1 MNNNDNKQ
9 KSVGSSIGSAVGGA
23 AKMGMKQLGA
33 LIKKK
38 LLLLLAPAMPYILLG
53 VFLFFAILIVFY
65 NFNSM
70 FSLATGKDPY
80 LSEENDGLYE
90 DINGE
95 EKVPGQEEADDFLD
109 SYDEPGTGLEYL
121 KGCDANLTFG
131 QWLDRFFTGDF
142 QNTCDMI
149 NYIKKTANDLEDKFD
164 MNEGDLDRGL
174 VVSTL
179 LYAYVYRDSDID
191 GEPNPDDPNFSSGDP
206 LTILNQMIE
215 NEVVKISREDIDLMF
230 ERQVLAKKYVK
241 LTWGVVREVEVLKP
255 GTDEVD
261 YVEKYYGCTS
271 TVEKGHELDFDK
283 YKIFLRDDRE
293 TILGKDESILKKN
306 WITKIVGTF
315 GEPKVTVDVKAVEP
329 YMEKNGYIGAKNY
342 YYTVSESTSFCVSGE
357 PNLDPANH
365 EYLETSNGSNY
376 VTMAVSQ
383 AFIKNIVDN
392 KLHDYEVFLKK
403 ADYEN
408 LDKDN
413 LSFVYAG
420 SSLEIKY
427 SEGFINDEFSYMQ
440 YEKNETFKPK
450 KGEKIIDVIFSNSA
464 HMNDAL
470 NFVHSSTEEHI
481 ANTSIAVVVGDE
493 ANPLGNFEYR
503 VSSPFGWRGA
513 IEGTSHTGANFHS
526 GLDMASIWGKNNIN
540 GAGVYAWKDG
550 TVVSSGFDYYTGC
563 GNYVRIQHEALE
575 GQDVSSL
582 YCHMLN
588 TPLVKVGDTVTAGTL
603 IGQVGST
610 GNSSGP
616 HLHFAIRVNGTNVDP
631 CPYIK
636 VGRTCAEAGA

>member
-9 KSVGSSIGSAVGGA
+9 QSVGSSIGNAVGGA

-53 VFLFFAILIVFY
+53 FFLFFAILIVFY

-80 LSEENDGLYE
+80 LSEENDGIYE
-90 DINGE
+90 DLNE
-95 EKVPGQEEADDFLD
+95 NEKIPGQEEADDFLD
-109 SYDEPGTGLEYL
+109 SYENPGSGLEYL
-121 KGCDANLTFG
+121 KGCDANLSLW
-131 QWLDRFFTGDF
+131 QWVDRFFTGDF

-149 NYIKKTANDLEDKFD
+149 NYIKKTANDLEDKFN
-164 MNEGDLDRGL
+164 MSEGELDRGL

-191 GEPNPDDPNFSSGDP
+191 GEPGPDDPNLSSGDP
-206 LTILNQMIE
+206 LTILNHMIE
-215 NEVVKISREDIDLMF
+215 NEDVKITREDIDLMF

-241 LTWGVVREVEVLKP
+241 LTWGVVREEIVYKA
-255 GTDEVD
+255 GTDEID
-261 YVEKYYGCTS
+261 YINKYYGCTS
-271 TVEKGHELDFDK
+271 TIQKGHELDFDK

-293 TILGKDESILKKN
+293 TILGKDESILNKN

-315 GEPKVTVDVKAVEP
+315 GGPKVEVDVRAVEP
-329 YMEKNGYIGAKNY
+329 YMEINGYIGARNF
-342 YYTVSESTSFCVSGE
+342 YYTVSESTSFCVAGE

-365 EYLETSNGSNY
+365 EYLETSNGANY
-376 VTMAVSQ
+376 VTMGVSQ

-392 KLHDYEVFLKK
+392 KLHDYQVFLKK
-403 ADYEN
+403 ADYEK

-413 LSFVYAG
+413 LSFTYNG
-420 SSLEIKY
+420 SALEIKY
-427 SEGFINDEFSYMQ
+427 SEGFLNDEFSYMK
-440 YEKNETFKPK
+440 YEKNEIFKPK
-450 KGEKIIDVIFSNSA
+450 KGEKIIDVIFSNAA

-470 NFVHSSTEEHI
+470 NFVHSNVDDTV

-493 ANPLGNFEYR
+493 ANPLGDFPY
-503 VSSPFGWRGA
+503 VITSPYGWRGA
-513 IEGTSHTGANFHS
+513 IEGTTHTGSNFH
-526 GLDMASIWGKNNIN
+526 GAIDMAGAGIN
-540 GAGVYAWKDG
+540 GSGVYAWKDG
-550 TVVSSGFDYYTGC
+550 TVTKAGFDYNTGC
-563 GNYVRIQHEALE
+563 GNFVRISHESLD
-575 GQDVSSL
+575 GKTVSSL
-582 YCHMLN
+582 YCHMLK
-588 TPLVKVGDTVTAGTL
+588 TPLVKAGDKVTAGTQL
-603 IGQVGST
+603 GQVGST

-616 HLHFAIRVNGTNVDP
+616 HLHFAISINGKNVDP